1 MIQSNSSIVS
11 VLMPIY
17 NTSSKHL
24 REAIESILNQTYT
37 NFEFII
43 LNDSPDNKEL
53 KDIVLGYQD
62 ERIRYFE
69 NTETIGIARSY
80 NRLIDL
86 ANTDIIAIMNHDD
99 CSLSNRLEVQYEYL
113 INHPEVGIVGSA
125 YKKFGEINRFRNIHP
140 VVDDEEIKAYLLFKS
155 SIHHPTVMM
164 RKKVLDENN
173 IRYNEN
179 YISLNDRQLYYDLGK
194 HTKLANIDKILY
206 KYRFH
211 KNMTSKCKKSVIFA
225 EQCDFHSYWFKDN
238 GVELN
243 SVEKTFFDCFGSIGR
258 SKIKEKETLLMVKN
272 VLEKIALEVRDSKNV
287 DYESFSKVCGE
298 YLVKRLVNAGI
309 WGQINSFD
317 IQETTSLP
325 IVKDIRLKI
334 VNSLLKWKK

>member
-1 MIQSNSSIVS
+1 MADTKKIS
-11 VLMPIY
+11 VVMPIF
-17 NTSSKHL
+17 NTEPKYL
-24 REAIESILNQTYT
+24 KVAIESILRQTFSF
-37 NFEFII
+37 FEFII

-113 INHPEVGIVGSA
+113 HNHPEVGIVGSA
-125 YKKFGEINRFRNIHP
+125 YKKFGEINRFRSIHP
-140 VVDDEEIKAYLLFKS
+140 VVEDEEIKAYLLFKS
-155 SIHHPTVMM
+155 SIHHPTIMM

-179 YISLNDRQLYYDLGK
+179 YISLNDRKLYYDLSK
-194 HTKLANIDKILY
+194 HTKLANIDKVLY

-211 KNMTSKCKKSVIFA
+211 KNMTSKRKKSVIFA
-225 EQCDFHSYWFKDN
+225 EQCDFHGYWFKDN
-238 GVELN
+238 GVELS
-243 SVEKTFFDCFGSIGR
+243 SVEKTFFDCFGSLGR

-272 VLEKIALEVRDSKNV
+272 VLEKIALEVRGSKNV

-298 YLVKRLVNAGI
+298 YLVKRFVNAGV
-309 WGQINSFD
+309 WGRINSYE
-317 IQETTSLP
+317 IQRTTSLP
-325 IVKDIRLKI
+325 IEKNIRLRV
-334 VNSLLKWKK
+334 VNFLLRWKK